1 MKTARHLAGIVT
13 GFFMALGMAPAGAIE
28 VGQKRHI
35 DIVRDD
41 MKAGNW
47 DLVSASRVGP
57 AAGAPADK
65 EDDRDDDNQPF
76 PGTPILKTSD
86 KPQEAAPVKPAA
98 KPMPIVLI
106 FNQKGTENWRMGTL
120 EGNTFHLRAE
130 GHSMTLS
137 PVARESDFVEPVE
150 VSYQPATQFKTQQAA
165 PGMCGPAQQHHEMM
179 VKGKRAAPVFEGI
192 QKDGQV
198 RHTLYASY
206 NPANPGWAY
215 VESNTNMI
223 SCVRALGQTL
233 ILTDREE
240 FKRPALP
247 AMPAPG

>member
-1 MKTARHLAGIVT
+1 MKTARHLAGIAT
-13 GFFMALGMAPAGAIE
+13 GFFMALGMAPASAIE

-35 DIVRDD
+35 DIVRDE
-41 MKAGNW
+41 MKDW
-47 DLVSASRVGP
+47 ELVSASRVGP
-57 AAGAPADK
+57 AAEAPADK
-65 EDDRDDDNQPF
+65 QDKKDDESPF
-76 PGTPILKTSD
+76 PDSRVFKAADTPEDAAPPKTS
-86 KPQEAAPVKPAA
+86 A
-98 KPMPIVLI
+98 KPVPLLLI

-130 GHSMTLS
+130 GHAMTLS

-150 VSYQPATQFKTQQAA
+150 VSYRPAAQLRMQQAA
-165 PGMCGPAQQHHEMM
+165 PGLCGPAQQHHDMM

-198 RHTLYASY
+198 RHILYASY

-223 SCVRALGQTL
+223 SCVRAFGQTL

-240 FKRPALP
+240 FKRP
-247 AMPAPG
+247 PAPGVPVPR

>member
-1 MKTARHLAGIVT
+1 MKAARHLAGIAT
-13 GFFMALGMAPAGAIE
+13 GFFMALGMAPANAIE

-35 DIVRDD
+35 DIVRDE
-41 MKAGNW
+41 MKDW
-47 DLVSASRVGP
+47 ELVSASRVGP
-57 AAGAPADK
+57 AAGAVTDRK
-65 EDDRDDDNQPF
+65 DQDDAHEPPF
-76 PGTPILKTSD
+76 PGSPILKAAD
-86 KPQEAAPVKPAA
+86 VPEGHAPVKPVV
-98 KPMPIVLI
+98 KPAPLLLI

-130 GHSMTLS
+130 GNAMTLT
-137 PVARESDFVEPVE
+137 PVAHESDFVEPVE

-165 PGMCGPAQQHHEMM
+165 PGLCGPAQQHHEMM

-223 SCVRALGQTL
+223 SCVRAFGQTL
-233 ILTDREE
+233 ILADREE
-240 FKRPALP
+240 FKRPAV
-247 AMPAPG
+247 PGVPVPR